1 MKIDISN
8 LFCATLPRSVCL
20 SPLHSSPSHSCTRAT
35 CTSVSQWPVKT
46 GSHSDSLAFVCVVCH
61 KSEESADCV
70 TVFFL
75 PAQLGNMIGI
85 NTPMF
90 CLAQHRDQVLCKKK
104 KLGNNIL
111 LSKGVVLIISCQLGE
126 GGHEAPKSAVGIPAH

>member
-8 LFCATLPRSVCL
+8 LFCTTLPISVCL

-75 PAQLGNMIGI
+75 PAPG
-85 NTPMF
+85 
-90 CLAQHRDQVLCKKK
+90 AVRKYDRDQHTNVLSGTTQRSSFVQKKTTWQQYTIVK
-104 KLGNNIL
+104 GGCSHNIV
-111 LSKGVVLIISCQLGE
+111 SAGR
-126 GGHEAPKSAVGIPAH
+126 GGS